1 MPENVPFSSSKQWWN
16 QAARWLALV
25 GGVVNPIAF
34 VLVYTVAGILRP
46 GYSPIHQQISDLGVG
61 PNGSLLDAI
70 AVLHGLLLIAFA
82 VGFALSMRQVLT
94 VGWRWYGAALL
105 VLPGL
110 TLVTA
115 GIFTDAPSTVVIHSL
130 ASIVGLVSTMSAF
143 IVIGLGL
150 RRDSQWRGW
159 GIYSLVTAGVTLVLV
174 TVLFWAF
181 KPGTPLAPAK
191 VGGLIQRVVSVET
204 LAWYVVFG

>member
-1 MPENVPFSSSKQWWN
+1 MPENVPFSSSKQSWN
-16 QAARWLALV
+16 QAARWLALI

-61 PNGSLLDAI
+61 PNGSLLDTI
-70 AVLHGLLLIAFA
+70 GVLHGLLLIAFA
-82 VGFALSMRQVLT
+82 VGFALSMRRVLN
-94 VGWRWYGAALL
+94 VGWRWSSAALL

-110 TLVTA
+110 MLVTA
-115 GIFTDAPSTVVIHSL
+115 GIFTDAPSTVAIHSL

-150 RRDSQWRGW
+150 RRDSQ
-159 GIYSLVTAGVTLVLV
+159 
-174 TVLFWAF
+174 
-181 KPGTPLAPAK
+181 
-191 VGGLIQRVVSVET
+191 
-204 LAWYVVFG
+204 